1 LQTNLVLLRWEG
13 QQLQVHQDVLW
24 DRKEKGW
31 SQVQGLRDLHHQPV
45 GEEYVQEDQ
54 P

>member
-1 LQTNLVLLRWEG
+1 MNLVLLRWEG
-13 QQLQVHQDVLW
+13 QQLQAHQDVLW
-24 DRKEKGW
+24 DPRGREW
-31 SQVQGLRDLHHQPV
+31 SQVQGLRDLHQEIA